1 MANVWTTY
9 KFAIGNIDGFQAGI
23 GANYRDRS
31 WSDTTNVNSVPG
43 YVIGNLM
50 VGWDNPN
57 WGVQLNV
64 KNFTNKLYFV
74 AANGAGGFVG
84 EGLGAFLTVRYHE

>member
-1 MANVWTTY
+1 
-9 KFAIGNIDGFQAGI
+9 
-23 GANYRDRS
+23 
-31 WSDTTNVNSVPG
+31 
-43 YVIGNLM
+43 M
-50 VGWDNPN
+50 VGWDNAN

-84 EGLGAFLTVRYHE
+84 EGLSAFLTVRCHQ